1 MSTSPGD
8 LNLVGLIYL
17 PTKRGI
23 YSPLFFNNRQ
33 LLGAGCK
40 NCGANSFCSLHRANA
55 AGYEASFSRF
65 KGVSFQGFQVAMAII
80 ITCLLTSKSYEA
92 ETVQMYFDREQLC
105 LQCLSFLGVQGGR
118 QGWDSFSPTQA
129 LLAYKSDFCVCFHR
143 NERCWILILSDFAL
157 LLWVNVDFV
166 LQVSVPIQQF

>member
-1 MSTSPGD
+1 MA
-8 LNLVGLIYL
+8 LVVK
-17 PTKRGI
+17 TAEQTV
-23 YSPLFFNNRQ
+23 F
-33 LLGAGCK
+33 
-40 NCGANSFCSLHRANA
+40 SLHRANA

-143 NERCWILILSDFAL
+143 IERCWILIYTFNGFCVVTVGQCRFCFASLSPYTA
-157 LLWVNVDFV
+157 V
-166 LQVSVPIQQF
+166 LKLASSKNLA